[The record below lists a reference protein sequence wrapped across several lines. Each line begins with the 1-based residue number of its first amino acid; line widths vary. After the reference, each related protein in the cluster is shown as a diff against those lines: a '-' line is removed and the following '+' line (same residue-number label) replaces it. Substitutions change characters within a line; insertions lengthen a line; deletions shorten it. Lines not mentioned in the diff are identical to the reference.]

1 MTESTLLM
9 RQMSYQVV
17 VHDLR
22 VAIAAGALRP
32 GMSILPE
39 RELAE
44 KYGLSMGTV
53 RKGIQELV
61 DAGMLQKI
69 HGKGTFVTARNTA
82 GERPRHYKVGF
93 LVPTLTVSY
102 FAEMVEA
109 AEATANANGWAL
121 ALIIGGPT
129 DKMGDKLS
137 SIPELK
143 ELDGLICTQGMA
155 RKIYLQLR
163 QLAPRAQ
170 FFFIDSRVIGEDV
183 ATATCDDFYGGLIAT
198 EHLIEQGC
206 RNIIHLFSPGAGVNT
221 TLRGDGYRAAML
233 QHGLEPRLIES
244 GIHFVNAMEA
254 VSRLLEEKQ
263 PLPDGVFCPTD
274 MAAMGVI
281 SALARH
287 GVKVPEQVAVVGY
300 SNLLEA
306 QQYFPTITSVELD
319 IPGLVKYAFS
329 EIANQIQHPGGPKSQ
344 VRFTPKLHVRES
356 SQWKRL
362 IES

>member
-1 MTESTLLM
+1 MSASTILV

-17 VHDLR
+17 IDDLR
-22 VAIAAGALRP
+22 AAITKGVLRP

-61 DAGMLQKI
+61 DAGMLEKV
-69 HGKGTFVTARNTA
+69 HGKGTFVTDNEAQEIR
-82 GERPRHYKVGF
+82 RHLKIGF
-93 LVPTLTVSY
+93 LVPSLTVSY
-102 FAEMVEA
+102 FAEMVQE
-109 AEATANANGWAL
+109 AEAMAHSMGWSL
-121 ALIIGGPT
+121 ALMIGGPT
-129 DKMGDKLS
+129 DKMVEKLS
-137 SIPELK
+137 AVPELK
-143 ELDGLICTQGMA
+143 ELDGIICSQGMP
-155 RKIYLQLR
+155 RKVYLQLR
-163 QLAPRAQ
+163 QLAAQAQ
-170 FFFIDSRVIGEDV
+170 FFFIDSRVVDEEV

-206 RNIIHLFSPGAGVNT
+206 RNIIHLFSPGAGVNII
-221 TLRGDGYRAAML
+221 LRGDGYRAAML
-233 QHGLEPRLIES
+233 QHGLAPRMIES
-244 GIHFVNAMEA
+244 GIHFVHAMEA

-319 IPGLVKYAFS
+319 IPGMIKYAFN
-329 EIANQIQHPGGPKSQ
+329 EIANQIQHPDSPKSQ
-344 VRFTPKLHVRES
+344 VRFTPRLHVRES
-356 SQWKRL
+356 SQWHQH